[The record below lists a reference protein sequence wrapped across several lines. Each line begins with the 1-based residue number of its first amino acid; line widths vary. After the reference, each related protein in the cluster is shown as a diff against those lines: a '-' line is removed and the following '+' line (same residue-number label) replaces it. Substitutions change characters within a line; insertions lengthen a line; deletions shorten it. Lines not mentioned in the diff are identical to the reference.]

1 MLNICFIYNEKTF
14 NIRNRLDSLLNSD
27 IKKKYKIC
35 NVQTFN
41 NLDDFIRD
49 QLNTAEKAIY
59 SKLLVFFSSDISI
72 PDDIKYIYMFQE
84 LCPPNQCEKTSEHK
98 KENYKYFQQKISS
111 ALKKI
116 NFISSCFTDQNIK
129 SILMMPRRNFTSD
142 ILKRIFSV
150 IKDDA
155 DSRGNKQLNNIQD
168 LFYKFFEC
176 HKTPKSRSKHKEI
189 KYLRD
194 AKDIYFK
201 LGYEE
206 HGRSETNSEH
216 NNECVLG
223 GHFRFGIRLDRNIHF
238 NVSSEDSQYIPKSC
252 KFIDCHDTPYY
263 TEKNTS
269 HLNIF
274 TNDYIR

>member
-14 NIRNRLDSLLNSD
+14 NIRNRLDSLLNPD

-41 NLDDFIRD
+41 NLEDFISD

-72 PDDIKYIYMFQE
+72 PEDI
-84 LCPPNQCEKTSEHK
+84 
-98 KENYKYFQQKISS
+98 KYFQQKISS

-155 DSRGNKQLNNIQD
+155 DSRENKQLNNIQD

-216 NNECVLG
+216 NRECVLG